1 MKFLVLVIHLIV
13 CSPLWAC
20 MWDTD
25 TLRDEYGKNRTV
37 YDLIVGQFP
46 HHGTKYYEARVKLL
60 LGKDRLTV
68 LEQHDLGVGY
78 VRLGDF
84 DRAKVVFHSLHD
96 DHPDSYEVNSNLGV
110 MYKKMGDFEKAY
122 HFIKRALEIKPEGH
136 MGLGDWYLKRIEYEL
151 REEDSEILNFLG
163 MKYLEDEDIYKYDKN
178 FIFDDSMKMIRRG
191 LIEISNDEVNM
202 MLERVRLL
210 IHNDYK
216 FADAYVV
223 LGDLLMR
230 RGDKHM
236 AVRSFMRAKQLGH
249 NQTDIIDERINEIH
263 EHWAD
268 IQSGYDGFVYDK
280 NKEELWSDFKIEL
293 EKVNGW
299 SEAFEKE
306 ESKLVAEGSFPSF
319 EETLSKMSMK
329 KIEPV
334 GTAFFEKGFL
344 MRVANRPFVIFF
356 GCIFLIVIM
365 WFRGWL
371 KERRKRAN
379 QACPT

>member
-1 MKFLVLVIHLIV
+1 MRFLVIGIYLMV

-25 TLRDEYGKNRTV
+25 TLRDEYRKNRSV
-37 YDLIVGQFP
+37 YDLIIGQFP

-60 LGKDRLTV
+60 LDKDTLTV
-68 LEQHDLGVGY
+68 LEQHDLGVAY
-78 VRLGDF
+78 VRLGEF
-84 DRAKVVFHSLHD
+84 DRAKVVFHSLHQN
-96 DHPDSYEVNSNLGV
+96 HPDSYEVNSNLGV

-136 MGLGDWYLKRIEYEL
+136 MGLGDWYLKRIKYEL
-151 REEDSEILNFLG
+151 RKEDSETLNFLG
-163 MKYLEDEDIYKYDKN
+163 MKYLEDEDIHHLDKN
-178 FIFDDSMKMIRRG
+178 FIFDDSMKMIRGG
-191 LIEISNDEVNM
+191 LMEIPSDEVTM
-202 MLERVRLL
+202 MLERVKLL

-230 RGDKHM
+230 GGDKHM

-249 NQTDIIDERINEIH
+249 KQVEIIDDRINEIH

-268 IQSGYDGFVYDK
+268 VEPGYKGFVYDK
-280 NKEELWSDFKIEL
+280 NKEELWSDFKVEL
-293 EKVNGW
+293 EKVNSW

-319 EETLSKMSMK
+319 EETLNGMSMM
-329 KIEPV
+329 KIEPA
-334 GTAFFEKGFL
+334 GSGFFENGFL
-344 MRVANRPFVIFF
+344 TRVINRPFAIFF
-356 GCIFLIVIM
+356 GCIFLIVIV
-365 WFRGWL
+365 WFRSWL
-371 KERRKRAN
+371 KKRRKRVN
-379 QACPT
+379 LACPT